1 MEQIVR
7 RCRALVEAEVDGELV
22 ALDVDAGQCYG
33 FNRTATRIWE
43 LIEEPMRVT
52 QVRGALLKEF
62 EVSEEECDEQLS
74 ELLNFLQ
81 QKGLITLEA
90 VASS

>member
-1 MEQIVR
+1 
-7 RCRALVEAEVDGELV
+7 
-22 ALDVDAGQCYG
+22 
-33 FNRTATRIWE
+33 
-43 LIEEPMRVT
+43 MRVT